1 MIRWMKVEKAYGLRS
16 HGRQSFF
23 VLLLAAAVLLLGW
36 SGRTLAEAS
45 APDSLMPLVGGA
57 LVHAGEHKWQETAV
71 ELEKF
76 EAEWRKMNSPSG
88 EAADSV
94 ASALTEAK
102 KAVTDA
108 ASKPDEAYQAVSKL
122 TKAIG
127 RFAGAGAKKEPKADG
142 KQAAG
147 ALLPILRQTQTD
159 VRNSDWDKARS
170 RYKHFDS
177 QWSKSEAAIRS
188 DPSGV
193 YGEIETKLSLLRIAL
208 QAEPP
213 KAEAAD
219 KGIGELIQLIDD
231 YASGKLREDA
241 AASGKQSVSDALAI
255 LQKAA
260 DAIGAGRN
268 AEAADQLQAF
278 IRIWPSVEGEVR
290 TRAPDTYD
298 RIERE
303 MTEAASRLLS
313 TPPQPEEAGRI
324 VSEMQTELQPFTAQT
339 SYSAWDAAIILLREG
354 LEALLVLAAL
364 LAFLRRTGN
373 ASKQGW
379 VWSGGAAGLLL
390 SGGLA
395 IALTF
400 TIANV
405 ASGSTRELVEGIT
418 GLVSV
423 VLMLT
428 VGAWLHRKS
437 HVETWNR
444 YVKDRVGVALA
455 GGSLWSL
462 FLVAALSIL
471 REGAETAIFYI
482 GMAPSID
489 PAQLALGIGSA
500 AVLLILLG
508 FVIVRGSVLLPIRPF
523 FLGATVLIYYLVL
536 KFLGQS
542 IHALQIAGQVPA
554 HVPGYLPSWNWL
566 GVYPTWET
574 FVPQLLVLL
583 FIAFQWARQ
592 ERKMRGNA
600 RESGTHTV

>member
-1 MIRWMKVEKAYGLRS
+1 
-16 HGRQSFF
+16 
-23 VLLLAAAVLLLGW
+23 
-36 SGRTLAEAS
+36 
-45 APDSLMPLVGGA
+45 MPLVGGA
-57 LVHAGEHKWQETAV
+57 LVHAGEHKWQETAA

-76 EAEWRKMNSPSG
+76 EAEWRKLNALSG

-94 ASALTEAK
+94 ASALADAK

-108 ASKPDEAYQAVSKL
+108 ASKPNEAYQSVSKL
-122 TKAIG
+122 TKAVG
-127 RFAGAGAKKEPKADG
+127 RFAGAGAKKESKADG

-147 ALLPILRQTQTD
+147 ALLPILRQTQAD
-159 VRNSDWDKARS
+159 IQNSDWDKARS
-170 RYKHFDS
+170 RYKQFDS

-188 DPSGV
+188 DSSGV
-193 YGEIETKLSLLRIAL
+193 YGQIETKLSLIRIAL

-219 KGIGELIQLIDD
+219 KGVRELIQLIDD
-231 YASGKLREDA
+231 YVSGKLREDT

-260 DAIGAGRN
+260 DAISAGRN

-278 IRIWPSVEGEVR
+278 IQIWPSVEGEVR

-313 TPPQPEEAGRI
+313 NPPQPEEAGRI

-354 LEALLVLAAL
+354 LEALL
-364 LAFLRRTGN
+364 AFLRRTGN
-373 ASKQGW
+373 ASKQVW
-379 VWSGGAAGLLL
+379 VWSGGAAGLLA

-395 IALTF
+395 VVLTF

-405 ASGSTRELVEGIT
+405 ASGSTRELLEGIM

-423 VLMLT
+423 FLMLT

-437 HVETWNR
+437 HVDTWNR
-444 YVKDRVGVALA
+444 YINNQVGVALA
-455 GGSLWSL
+455 SGNLWSL

-500 AVLLILLG
+500 AVLLFLLG
-508 FVIVRGSVLLPIRPF
+508 FVIVRGSVLLPLRPF

-542 IHALQIAGQVPA
+542 IHALQIAGQIPA

-566 GVYPTWET
+566 GAYPTWET
-574 FVPQLLVLL
+574 FVPQVLVLL
-583 FIAFQWARQ
+583 FIVFQWARQ
-592 ERKMRGNA
+592 ERKMRGNVQKITKLLSRSRLEKSRSLDA
-600 RESGTHTV
+600 ECRIRHRKRGHITAE

>member
-1 MIRWMKVEKAYGLRS
+1 MTRWMNMENACGIRS
-16 HGRQSFF
+16 HGRQRFF
-23 VLLLAAAVLLLGW
+23 VLLLAAAMLLFGW
-36 SGRTLAEAS
+36 SGRTLANAA

-57 LVHAGEHKWQETAV
+57 LVHAGEHKWQETAS

-76 EAEWRKMNSPSG
+76 EAEWRKQNASSG

-94 ASALTEAK
+94 ASALAEAK
-102 KAVTDA
+102 KAVNDA
-108 ASKPDEAYQAVSKL
+108 ASKPDEAYEAVSKL
-122 TKAIG
+122 TKAVG
-127 RFAGAGAKKEPKADG
+127 RFAGAGAKKDSKADG

-147 ALLPILRQTQTD
+147 TLLPILRQTQTD
-159 VRNSDWDKARS
+159 IQHSDWDKARS
-170 RYKHFDS
+170 RYKQFDS
-177 QWSKSEAAIRS
+177 QWSKNETAILS
-188 DPSGV
+188 DSSGV
-193 YGEIETKLSLLRIAL
+193 YGQIETKLSMIRIAL

-219 KGIGELIQLIDD
+219 KGVRELIQLIDD
-231 YASGKLREDA
+231 YASGKLHEDA

-268 AEAADQLQAF
+268 AEAADQLRAF
-278 IRIWPSVEGEVR
+278 IQIWPSVEGEVR

-313 TPPQPEEAGRI
+313 NPPQPEEAGRI
-324 VSEMQTELQPFTAQT
+324 VSEMQTELQPFMAQT

-379 VWSGGAAGLLL
+379 VWSGGAAGLLA

-395 IALTF
+395 VVLTL

-405 ASGSTRELVEGIT
+405 ASGSTRELLEGVM

-423 VLMLT
+423 FLMLT

-437 HVETWNR
+437 HVDTWNR
-444 YVKDRVGVALA
+444 YINNQVGVALA
-455 GGSLWSL
+455 SGNLWSL

-500 AVLLILLG
+500 AVLLFLLG

-523 FLGATVLIYYLVL
+523 FLGATVLIYYLVF

-542 IHALQIAGQVPA
+542 IHALQIAGQIPA

-583 FIAFQWARQ
+583 FIVFQWARQ
-592 ERKMRGNA
+592 ERKMRGSA
-600 RESGTHTV
+600 RESGPHTV